1 MENNIK
7 SMRIDTL
14 MKVLNVLD
22 AKVSIQV
29 EIPSQKQRLA
39 IA

>member
-29 EIPSQKQRLA
+29 ELPYKKQKLA
-39 IA
+39 IT